1 MKMKIAL
8 LSKAAALA
16 ISVLAISVMTI
27 SVLTISI
34 SVAAQETDQSGFVIT
49 LKNGST
55 IRGRTL
61 SRDDQTGK
69 LRLAMTE
76 TGAGEARSYAVI
88 SPEDASDIRSSSSAT
103 DSITIKLRGGS
114 QIKCKEFALSGDTVS
129 VKLGSASRIEVQ
141 WSEIEAI
148 SFAQ

>member
-1 MKMKIAL
+1 MTLLNIAAIL
-8 LSKAAALA
+8 TLSICVVAQDAA
-16 ISVLAISVMTI
+16 
-27 SVLTISI
+27 
-34 SVAAQETDQSGFVIT
+34 QSGFVIS

-55 IRGRTL
+55 IKGRTL

-103 DSITIKLRGGS
+103 DSIKINLKGGS
-114 QIKCKEFALSGDTVS
+114 QIKCKEFALNGDTVT

-141 WSEIEAI
+141 WSEIESI

>member
-1 MKMKIAL
+1 MKMKKLL
-8 LSKAAALA
+8 LSIAA
-16 ISVLAISVMTI
+16 ISILSVC
-27 SVLTISI
+27 V
-34 SVAAQETDQSGFVIT
+34 VAQEAAQSGFVIS

-55 IRGRTL
+55 IKGRTL

-69 LRLAMTE
+69 LRLSMTE

-88 SPEDASDIRSSSSAT
+88 SPDDASEIRSSSSAT
-103 DSITIKLRGGS
+103 DSIKISLKGGS
-114 QIKCKEFALSGDTVS
+114 EIKCKEFVLNGDTVT

-141 WSEIEAI
+141 WTEIASI